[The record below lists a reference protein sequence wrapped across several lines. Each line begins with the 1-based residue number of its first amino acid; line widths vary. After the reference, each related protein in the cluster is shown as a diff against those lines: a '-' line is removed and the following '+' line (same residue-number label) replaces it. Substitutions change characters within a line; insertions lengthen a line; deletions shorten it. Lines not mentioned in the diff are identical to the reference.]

1 MYNLKICFLALLKIS
16 YGIFTH
22 MLILLTAMVIVT
34 AITGDKCYF
43 SKKLNKLMRGARC

>member
-22 MLILLTAMVIVT
+22 MLILLTAMSVIT
-34 AITGDKCYF
+34 AISGDSCYF
-43 SKKLNKLMRGARC
+43 SRKLYELFR